1 MGLFDG
7 LISGGFLGF
16 WCVFVGTVLLD
27 SMIPRYIDTMFFM
40 GLKIA
45 ELGKYSTWIPSTFKR
60 VTVCPLIPEKYF
72 LKNNG

>member
-45 ELGKYSTWIPSTFKR
+45 ELANILSGSLVLLKGGLLVPLR
-60 VTVCPLIPEKYF
+60 V
-72 LKNNG
+72 KN